1 MLPTENVSV
10 CSSLWNSTSCFSSVM
25 AMETSWECTSTI
37 SSLVT
42 ILSFFF
48 VGASLLSGELPIP
61 FKSSALTCCHCIQK
75 FLKAAKV
82 LFLLV
87 QEQIPD
93 NRKMDFRQL
102 LKQKTNLRFVLT
114 LLASLFFV
122 FVQTFYLF
130 LCLFFL
136 SLFLRLCVDILCLFF
151 FFPLGIVK
159 KFIN

>member
-1 MLPTENVSV
+1 
-10 CSSLWNSTSCFSSVM
+10 M

-61 FKSSALTCCHCIQK
+61 FKSSALTCCHRIQK

-87 QEQIPD
+87 QKQFPNKLEI
-93 NRKMDFRQL
+93 NFRQL

-114 LLASLFFV
+114 FLASLFFV
-122 FVQTFYLF
+122 FVQTLLLVLMSVLPQSFFTLVRRHF
-130 LCLFFL
+130 MSFFL
-136 SLFLRLCVDILCLFF
+136 LSAWHS
-151 FFPLGIVK
+151 
-159 KFIN
+159 

>member
-1 MLPTENVSV
+1 M
-10 CSSLWNSTSCFSSVM
+10 
-25 AMETSWECTSTI
+25 
-37 SSLVT
+37 
-42 ILSFFF
+42 
-48 VGASLLSGELPIP
+48 
-61 FKSSALTCCHCIQK
+61 
-75 FLKAAKV
+75 
-82 LFLLV
+82 FLLV